1 MNENN
6 PIISTVREKLQNVL
20 DETLDNVAYI
30 EEAIQKLAEQ
40 EQMLEEQK
48 KQDDLTVLK
57 QKLENEIQV
66 LNKRIKYREGP
77 CFHDEEK
84 AIERFHS
91 EAFAYERVIK
101 MIDVLKGE

>member
-40 EQMLEEQK
+40 EQIL
-48 KQDDLTVLK
+48 QDHYDHHISLK
-57 QKLENEIQV
+57 NECIEHDYDDPENRDTDILIHSKNASAVYQIATSLGFKL
-66 LNKRIKYREGP
+66 KTEG
-77 CFHDEEK
+77 E
-84 AIERFHS
+84 
-91 EAFAYERVIK
+91 
-101 MIDVLKGE
+101 

>member
-1 MNENN
+1 M
-6 PIISTVREKLQNVL
+6 KMK
-20 DETLDNVAYI
+20 
-30 EEAIQKLAEQ
+30 EAIQL
-40 EQMLEEQK
+40 LEEQK
-48 KQDDLTVLK
+48 MQDDLTVLK